1 MTPLTYRIAFASL
14 QGMGVDLA
22 RKLIDVVGSEERFFA
37 MSEKELRDLT
47 RGRSKIYSDKYRS
60 ECLER
65 AQQEEAFVSEHGIG
79 VSYFTDESYPHRL
92 LEAPDAPAMIYTLGS
107 CNLESA
113 HVVSV
118 VGTRHATQYG
128 IRFCDTF
135 IGELS
140 QRLPDL
146 VVVSGLA
153 YGIDIAAHRAALKHG
168 VPTVAVLP
176 RGLNR
181 IYPAMHRNDAIAIA
195 KHGGMLLTALLGPQA
210 AFLTMIA
217 VLVIQCLFFGGM
229 LLTDYT
235 SQTEV
240 QKSNFLARNRI
251 VAALSDC
258 TVIVESAGAGG
269 ALVTAS
275 LAMSY
280 NRDVMAVPGRCGDE
294 FSAGCNKL
302 IATNK
307 AALITGAD
315 ELLAAMRWDG
325 IAPEPRQLDLFPTLT
340 KEQQAVV
347 DVIRDRGEVHL
358 NTLADTL
365 RLPVY
370 KLMSTLVELDCQN
383 IIVTLPGCRYSMA

>member
-1 MTPLTYRIAFASL
+1 MTTLGYTPLTYRIAFASL
-14 QGMGVDLA
+14 QGTGVDLA
-22 RKLIDVVGSEERFFA
+22 RKLLDVVGSEERFFA
-37 MSEKELRDLT
+37 MGEKELRALT
-47 RGRSKIYSDKYRS
+47 RGRSKIYRDDYRR
-60 ECLER
+60 ERLER
-65 AQQEEAFVSEHGIG
+65 AQREEAFVKEHNINA
-79 VSYFTDESYPHRL
+79 VYYTDEAYPHRL
-92 LEAPDAPAMIYTLGS
+92 LEAPDAPVMFYSLGR
-107 CNLESA
+107 CDLESA
-113 HVVSV
+113 HVISV

-128 IRFCDTF
+128 IRFCDTL

-181 IYPAMHRNDAIAIA
+181 IYPAMHRNEAIAIA
-195 KHGGMLLTALLGPQA
+195 RN
-210 AFLTMIA
+210 
-217 VLVIQCLFFGGM
+217 GGM

-235 SQTEV
+235 SQDEV

-294 FSAGCNKL
+294 FSVGCNKL

-315 ELLAAMRWDG
+315 DLMAAMRWES
-325 IAPEPRQLDLFPTLT
+325 AVPQPQQLNLFPELT
-340 KEQQAVV
+340 KEEQAVV
-347 DVIRDRGEVHL
+347 DVIRSHGEIHL
-358 NTLADTL
+358 NALADAL
-365 RLPVY
+365 HQPVY
-370 KLMSTLVELDCQN
+370 KLMSVLVELDCKR
-383 IIVTLPGCRYSMA
+383 IIATLPGCRYSLF

>member
-1 MTPLTYRIAFASL
+1 MTAGCYTPLTYRIAFASL

-22 RKLIDVVGSEERFFA
+22 RKLLDVVGSEECFFS
-37 MSEKELRDLT
+37 MNEKELRNLT
-47 RGRSKIYSDKYRS
+47 RGRSKIYRDDYRR
-60 ECLER
+60 EVLQR
-65 AQQEEAFVSEHGIG
+65 AVQEEVFVREHGIQAD
-79 VSYFTDESYPHRL
+79 YFTDENYPHRL
-92 LEAPDAPAMIYTLGS
+92 LEAPDAPAMIYTLGD

-113 HVVSV
+113 HVISV

-128 IRFCDTF
+128 IRFCDTL
-135 IGELS
+135 IGELA

-181 IYPAMHRNDAIAIA
+181 IYPATHRNDAVAIA
-195 KHGGMLLTALLGPQA
+195 KR
-210 AFLTMIA
+210 
-217 VLVIQCLFFGGM
+217 GGM

-235 SQTEV
+235 SQDQV

-258 TVIVESAGAGG
+258 TVIVESAGSGG

-280 NRDVMAVPGRCGDE
+280 NRDVMAVPGRCSDE
-294 FSAGCNKL
+294 FSTGCNKL

-315 ELLAAMRWDG
+315 DLMAAMRWES
-325 IAPEPRQLDLFPTLT
+325 ALQQPQQLNLFPELS
-340 KEQQAVV
+340 KEEQAVV
-347 DVIRDRGEVHL
+347 DVIRSHGEIHI
-358 NTLADTL
+358 NTLADAL
-365 RLPVY
+365 SQPVY
-370 KLMSTLVELDCQN
+370 KLMSVLVELDCKN
-383 IIVTLPGCRYSMA
+383 VIATLPGCRYALL

>member
-1 MTPLTYRIAFASL
+1 MTSASSALVYQIAFASL

-22 RKLIDVVGSEERFFA
+22 RKLLDVVGSEERFFT
-37 MSEKELRDLT
+37 MNEKDLRALT
-47 RGRSKIYSDKYRS
+47 RGRSKIYRDDYRHD
-60 ECLER
+60 CLQR
-65 AQQEEAFVSEHGIG
+65 AYQEETFVREHGI
-79 VSYFTDESYPHRL
+79 SATYFTDETYPRRL
-92 LEAPDAPAMIYTLGS
+92 LEAPDAPAMIYTLGK

-128 IRFCDTF
+128 IRFCDTL
-135 IGELS
+135 IRDLA
-140 QRLPDL
+140 QRFPDL

-153 YGIDIAAHRAALKHG
+153 YGIDISAHRAALKHG
-168 VPTVAVLP
+168 APTVAVLP

-181 IYPAMHRNDAIAIA
+181 IYPSTHRDDAIAIV
-195 KHGGMLLTALLGPQA
+195 KH
-210 AFLTMIA
+210 
-217 VLVIQCLFFGGM
+217 GGM

-235 SQTEV
+235 SQDEV

-258 TVIVESAGAGG
+258 TVIVESAGSGG

-294 FSAGCNKL
+294 YSAGCNKL

-307 AALITGAD
+307 AALITCAD
-315 ELLAAMRWDG
+315 DLMAAMRWES
-325 IAPEPRQLDLFPTLT
+325 ASPEPQQLELFPDLT
-340 KEQQAVV
+340 KEEQAVI
-347 DVIRDRGEVHL
+347 DVIRNHGEIHL
-358 NTLADTL
+358 NALADAL
-365 RLPVY
+365 QQPVY
-370 KLMSTLVELDCQN
+370 KLMSILVELDCKKV
-383 IIVTLPGCRYSMA
+383 IATLPGCRYTIL

>member
-1 MTPLTYRIAFASL
+1 MFYSL
-14 QGMGVDLA
+14 GKCD
-22 RKLIDVVGSEERFFA
+22 
-37 MSEKELRDLT
+37 
-47 RGRSKIYSDKYRS
+47 
-60 ECLER
+60 
-65 AQQEEAFVSEHGIG
+65 
-79 VSYFTDESYPHRL
+79 
-92 LEAPDAPAMIYTLGS
+92 
-107 CNLESA
+107 LESA

-128 IRFCDTF
+128 IRFCDTL
-135 IGELS
+135 IGDLA

-168 VPTVAVLP
+168 ASTVAVLP

-181 IYPAMHRNDAIAIA
+181 IYPSSHRNDAIAII
-195 KHGGMLLTALLGPQA
+195 KQ
-210 AFLTMIA
+210 
-217 VLVIQCLFFGGM
+217 GGM

-235 SQTEV
+235 SQDEV
-240 QKSNFLARNRI
+240 HKANFLARNRI

-258 TVIVESAGAGG
+258 TVIVESAGSGG

-294 FSAGCNKL
+294 YSAGCNKL

-315 ELLAAMRWDG
+315 DLMAARRWESSMK
-325 IAPEPRQLDLFPTLT
+325 EPQQLSLFPELT
-340 KEQQAVV
+340 REEQAVV
-347 DVIRDRGEVHL
+347 DVIRDHGEIHL
-358 NTLADTL
+358 NALADVL
-365 RLPVY
+365 HLPVY
-370 KLMSTLVELDCQN
+370 KLMSTLVELDCKK
-383 IIVTLPGCRYSMA
+383 IIATLPGCRYSIL

>member
-1 MTPLTYRIAFASL
+1 MTGNDAAYTPLTYRIAFASL

-22 RKLIDVVGSEERFFA
+22 RKLMDVVGDEQRFFT
-37 MSEKELRDLT
+37 MSEKELRALT
-47 RGRSKIYSDKYRS
+47 RGRSKIYSDKYRQ
-60 ECLER
+60 ER
-65 AQQEEAFVSEHGIG
+65 LQRAVKEEAFVREHGIAAT
-79 VSYFTDESYPHRL
+79 YFTDENSPHRL
-92 LEAPDAPAMIYTLGS
+92 VEAADAPAMIYTLGK
-107 CNLESA
+107 CDLESA
-113 HVVSV
+113 HVISV

-128 IRFCDTF
+128 IRFCETL
-135 IGELS
+135 IGELA

-168 VPTVAVLP
+168 VATVAVLP
-176 RGLNR
+176 RGLNH

-195 KHGGMLLTALLGPQA
+195 KHGGMLLT
-210 AFLTMIA
+210 
-217 VLVIQCLFFGGM
+217 
-229 LLTDYT
+229 DYT
-235 SQTEV
+235 TQDEV

-258 TVIVESAGAGG
+258 TVIVESAGSGG

-315 ELLAAMRWDG
+315 DLMAAMRWEG
-325 IAPEPRQLDLFPTLT
+325 AQQVPQQLDLFPELT
-340 KEQQAVV
+340 KEEQAVV
-347 DVIRDRGEVHL
+347 DVIRDRGEIHL
-358 NTLADTL
+358 NALADAL
-365 RLPVY
+365 HAPVY
-370 KLMSTLVELDCQN
+370 KLMSILVELDCKN
-383 IIVTLPGCRYSMA
+383 VIATLPGCRYVIA

>member
-1 MTPLTYRIAFASL
+1 MSENDLFTPLAYRIAFASL

-22 RKLIDVVGSEERFFA
+22 RKLLDVVGSEQRFFS
-37 MSEKELRDLT
+37 MGEKELRAMT
-47 RGRSKIYSDKYRS
+47 RGRSKIYRDDYRR
-60 ECLER
+60 ECLQR
-65 AQQEEAFVSEHGIG
+65 AVQEEVFVREHSIA
-79 VSYFTDESYPHRL
+79 VTYFADEAYPHRL
-92 LEAPDAPAMIYTLGS
+92 LEAPDAPAMLYSLGK
-107 CNLESA
+107 CDLESA
-113 HVVSV
+113 HVISV

-128 IRFCDTF
+128 VRFCETLISD
-135 IGELS
+135 LA
-140 QRLPDL
+140 QQLPDL

-168 VPTVAVLP
+168 IPTVAVLP

-181 IYPAMHRNDAIAIA
+181 IYPAMHRPDAVAIAR
-195 KHGGMLLTALLGPQA
+195 Q
-210 AFLTMIA
+210 
-217 VLVIQCLFFGGM
+217 GGM

-235 SQTEV
+235 SQDTV

-258 TVIVESAGAGG
+258 TVVVESAGAGG

-315 ELLAAMRWDG
+315 DLMTAMRW
-325 IAPEPRQLDLFPTLT
+325 EPQGAQPQQLELFPALT
-340 KEQQAVV
+340 NEEQAVV
-347 DVIRDRGEVHL
+347 DVIADRGEIHL
-358 NTLADTL
+358 NTLAEAL
-365 RLPVY
+365 QVPVY
-370 KLMSTLVELDCQN
+370 KLMSILVELDCKN
-383 IIVTLPGCRYSMA
+383 VIATLPGCRYTLI

>member
-1 MTPLTYRIAFASL
+1 MTVGRYTPLTYRIAFAAL
-14 QGMGVDLA
+14 QGMGIDLA
-22 RKLIDVVGSEERFFA
+22 RKLLDVVGSEERFFS
-37 MSEKELRDLT
+37 MKEKELRTLT
-47 RGRSKIYSDKYRS
+47 RGRSKIYTDDYRS
-60 ECLER
+60 DCLQR
-65 AQQEEAFVSEHGIG
+65 AVKEEEFVRNHGIG
-79 VSYFTDESYPHRL
+79 ATYFTDEAYPHRL
-92 LEAPDAPAMIYTLGS
+92 QEAPDAPAMIYTLGK
-107 CNLESA
+107 CDLESA

-128 IRFCDTF
+128 IRFCDTL
-135 IGELS
+135 IADLA

-153 YGIDIAAHRAALKHG
+153 YGIDIAAHRAALKHN

-181 IYPAMHRNDAIAIA
+181 IYPASHRSDAIGIV
-195 KHGGMLLTALLGPQA
+195 KQ
-210 AFLTMIA
+210 
-217 VLVIQCLFFGGM
+217 GGM

-235 SQTEV
+235 SQDAV

-258 TVIVESAGAGG
+258 TVIVESAGSGG

-294 FSAGCNKL
+294 YSTGCNKL

-307 AALITGAD
+307 AALITSAD
-315 ELLAAMRWDG
+315 DLMAAMRWESHSRV
-325 IAPEPRQLDLFPTLT
+325 PQQLDLFPELT
-340 KEQQAVV
+340 KEEQAVV
-347 DVIRDRGEVHL
+347 DVIRSQGEVHL
-358 NTLADTL
+358 NTLADIL
-365 RLPVY
+365 HQPVY
-370 KLMSTLVELDCQN
+370 KLMSVLVELDCKKV
-383 IIVTLPGCRYSMA
+383 IATLPGCRYTVF

>member
-1 MTPLTYRIAFASL
+1 MTPEFSTLAYRIAFASL

-22 RKLIDVVGSEERFFA
+22 RKLLDVVGSEERFFS
-37 MSEKELRDLT
+37 MNEKELRGLT
-47 RGRSKIYSDKYRS
+47 RGRSKIYSDDYRR
-60 ECLER
+60 ECLQR
-65 AQQEEAFVSEHGIG
+65 AVTEEAFVREHGIAAT
-79 VSYFTDESYPHRL
+79 YFTDEAYPHRL
-92 LEAPDAPAMIYTLGS
+92 LEAPDAPAMFFSLGQ
-107 CNLESA
+107 CDLESA
-113 HVVSV
+113 HVISI

-128 IRFCDTF
+128 LKFCDNL
-135 IGELS
+135 IADLA

-153 YGIDIAAHRAALKHG
+153 YGIDVAAQRAALKHG

-181 IYPAMHRNDAIAIA
+181 IYPANHRNDAIAIA
-195 KHGGMLLTALLGPQA
+195 KS
-210 AFLTMIA
+210 
-217 VLVIQCLFFGGM
+217 GGM

-235 SQTEV
+235 SQDVV

-258 TVIVESAGAGG
+258 TVIVESAGSGG

-280 NRDVMAVPGRCGDE
+280 NRDVMAVPGRCSDE
-294 FSAGCNKL
+294 YSAGCNKL

-315 ELLAAMRWDG
+315 DLLAAMRWESTS
-325 IAPEPRQLDLFPTLT
+325 PQPQQLDLFPELT
-340 KEQQAVV
+340 EEEQNVV
-347 DVIRDRGEVHL
+347 NVIRDRGEIHL
-358 NTLADTL
+358 NTLAEAL
-365 RLPVY
+365 QVPVY
-370 KLMSTLVELDCQN
+370 KLMSILVELDCKN
-383 IIVTLPGCRYSMA
+383 VITTLPGCRYTV

>member
-1 MTPLTYRIAFASL
+1 MSSNGLTPLGYRIALANL
-14 QGMGVDLA
+14 QGMGIDLA
-22 RKLIDVVGSEERFFA
+22 RKLLDVVGSEEQFFA

-47 RGRSKIYSDKYRS
+47 HGRSKIYRDDYRR
-60 ECLER
+60 EVLQR
-65 AQQEEAFVSEHGIG
+65 AALEEAFVREHGIATT
-79 VSYFTDESYPHRL
+79 YFTDAAYPHRL
-92 LEAPDAPAMIYTLGS
+92 QEAPDAPAMIYTLGR
-107 CNLESA
+107 CDLESK
-113 HVVSV
+113 HIISV

-135 IGELS
+135 IGELA

-176 RGLNR
+176 RGLNH
-181 IYPAMHRNDAIAIA
+181 IYPASHRNDAAAIA
-195 KHGGMLLTALLGPQA
+195 KHGGMLLT
-210 AFLTMIA
+210 
-217 VLVIQCLFFGGM
+217 
-229 LLTDYT
+229 DYT
-235 SQTEV
+235 SQDAV

-258 TVIVESAGAGG
+258 TVIVESAGSGG

-294 FSAGCNKL
+294 FSTGCNKL

-307 AALITGAD
+307 AALITCAD
-315 ELLAAMRWDG
+315 DLMAAMRWEG
-325 IAPEPRQLDLFPTLT
+325 VNPEPRQLELFPALT
-340 KEQQAVV
+340 KEEQAVV
-347 DVIRDRGEVHL
+347 DVIRHHGEIHL

-365 RLPVY
+365 QQPVY
-370 KLMSTLVELDCQN
+370 KLMSVLVELDCKRV
-383 IIVTLPGCRYSMA
+383 ITTLPGCRYSLA

>member
-1 MTPLTYRIAFASL
+1 MTRRGEYSSLVYRIAFAGM

-22 RKLIDVVGSEERFFA
+22 RKLLDVVGSEERFFA
-37 MSEKELRDLT
+37 MSEKELRALT
-47 RGRSKIYSDKYRS
+47 RGRSKIYGDAYRRGILLQAS
-60 ECLER
+60 
-65 AQQEEAFVSEHGIG
+65 QEEAFVNEHGITAT
-79 VSYFTDESYPHRL
+79 YFTDAAYPRRL
-92 LEAPDAPAMIYTLGS
+92 LEAPDAPAMIYTLGK
-107 CNLESA
+107 CNLESS
-113 HVVSV
+113 HVISV

-128 IRFCDTF
+128 IRFCDTL
-135 IGELS
+135 IGELA

-181 IYPAMHRNDAIAIA
+181 IYPAAHRNDAVAIA
-195 KHGGMLLTALLGPQA
+195 KR
-210 AFLTMIA
+210 
-217 VLVIQCLFFGGM
+217 GGM

-235 SQTEV
+235 SQDVV

-258 TVIVESAGAGG
+258 TVIVESAGSGG

-280 NRDVMAVPGRCGDE
+280 NRDVMAVPGRCGDDY
-294 FSAGCNKL
+294 SVGCNKL

-307 AALITGAD
+307 AALITSAD
-315 ELLAAMRWDG
+315 DLMAAMRWESA
-325 IAPEPRQLDLFPTLT
+325 ILAPRQLDLFPDLT
-340 KEQQAVV
+340 KEEQTVV
-347 DVIRDRGEVHL
+347 DVIRDQGEIHL
-358 NTLADTL
+358 NALADAL
-365 RLPVY
+365 QQPVY
-370 KLMSTLVELDCQN
+370 KLMSTLVELDCKN
-383 IIVTLPGCRYSMA
+383 IIVTLPGCRYSLS

>member
-1 MTPLTYRIAFASL
+1 MTDQAYSLMTYRIAFASM
-14 QGMGVDLA
+14 QGMGIDLA
-22 RKLIDVVGSEERFFA
+22 RKLLDVVGDEVRFFV
-37 MSEKELRDLT
+37 MSEKELRSLT
-47 RGRSKIYSDKYRS
+47 HGRSKIYRDDYRGD
-60 ECLER
+60 CLRR
-65 AQQEEAFVSEHGIG
+65 AAVEEAFIG
-79 VSYFTDESYPHRL
+79 DHSIRATYFTDDDYPSRL
-92 LEAPDAPAMIYTLGS
+92 SEAADAPAMIYTLGQ
-107 CNLESA
+107 CDLESK
-113 HVVSV
+113 HVISV

-128 IRFCDTF
+128 MKFCDTL
-135 IGELS
+135 IGDLA

-181 IYPAMHRNDAIAIA
+181 IYPSMHRNDAIAIINHA
-195 KHGGMLLTALLGPQA
+195 
-210 AFLTMIA
+210 
-217 VLVIQCLFFGGM
+217 GM

-235 SQTEV
+235 SQDTV

-258 TVIVESAGAGG
+258 TVIVESAGSGG

-294 FSAGCNKL
+294 FSQGCNKL

-307 AALITGAD
+307 AALITSAD
-315 ELLAAMRWDG
+315 DLMVAMRWEG
-325 IAPEPRQLDLFPTLT
+325 VSHAPQQIDLFPTLN
-340 KEQQAVV
+340 KEEQAVV
-347 DVIRDRGEVHL
+347 DVIRSQGEVHL
-358 NTLADTL
+358 NSLAEML
-365 RLPVY
+365 HLPVY
-370 KLMSTLVELDCQN
+370 RLMSTLVELDCKRV
-383 IIVTLPGCRYSMA
+383 ITTLPGCRYTLA

>member
-1 MTPLTYRIAFASL
+1 MTAAQHSPIIYRIALASM

-22 RKLIDVVGSEERFFA
+22 RKLLDVVGSEQQFFS
-37 MSEKELRDLT
+37 MSEKDLRSLT
-47 RGRSKIYSDKYRS
+47 HGRSKIYSDAYRQD
-60 ECLER
+60 CLER
-65 AQQEEAFVSEHGIG
+65 AVVEEAFMREHNIAAT
-79 VSYFTDESYPHRL
+79 YFTDDAFPRRL
-92 LEAPDAPAMIYTLGS
+92 LEAPDAPAMIFTLGQ
-107 CNLESA
+107 CDLERR
-113 HVVSV
+113 HIISV

-128 IRFCDTF
+128 TRFCDTL
-135 IGELS
+135 IGELA

-195 KHGGMLLTALLGPQA
+195 RS
-210 AFLTMIA
+210 
-217 VLVIQCLFFGGM
+217 GGM

-235 SQTEV
+235 SQDTV

-258 TVIVESAGAGG
+258 TVVVESAGSGG

-280 NRDVMAVPGRCGDE
+280 NRDVMAVPGRCSDE

-315 ELLAAMRWDG
+315 DLLAAMRWEG
-325 IAPEPRQLDLFPTLT
+325 AHTSPQQLDLFPRLT
-340 KEQQAVV
+340 QEEQAVV
-347 DVIRDRGEVHL
+347 EVLRHHGEIHI
-358 NTLADTL
+358 NQLADAL
-365 RLPVY
+365 HLPVY
-370 KLMSTLVELDCQN
+370 KLMSILVELDCKN
-383 IIVTLPGCRYSMA
+383 IITTLPGCRYAMS

>member
-1 MTPLTYRIAFASL
+1 MTGTDGYTPLTYRIAFASM
-14 QGMGVDLA
+14 QGMSVDLA
-22 RKLIDVVGSEERFFA
+22 RKLLDVVGSEEQFFA
-37 MSEKELRDLT
+37 MGEKELRDLT
-47 RGRSKIYSDKYRS
+47 RGRSKIYGDNYRR
-60 ECLER
+60 ECLQR
-65 AQQEEAFVSEHGIG
+65 ALKEEAFVRDNGIA
-79 VSYFTDESYPHRL
+79 VTYFTENNYPHRL
-92 LEAPDAPAMIYTLGS
+92 IEAPDAPAMFYSLGK
-107 CNLESA
+107 CDLEA
-113 HVVSV
+113 PHIISV

-128 IRFCDTF
+128 IRFCDTL
-135 IGELS
+135 IGELA

-181 IYPAMHRNDAIAIA
+181 IYPAMHRNDAVAIV
-195 KHGGMLLTALLGPQA
+195 KSGGL
-210 AFLTMIA
+210 
-217 VLVIQCLFFGGM
+217 

-235 SQTEV
+235 SQDTV

-258 TVIVESAGAGG
+258 TVIVESAGSGG

-294 FSAGCNKL
+294 FSTGCNKL

-307 AALITGAD
+307 AALITSAD
-315 ELLAAMRWDG
+315 DLMAAMRWESVQQ
-325 IAPEPRQLDLFPTLT
+325 EPQQLSLFPELT
-340 KEQQAVV
+340 KEEQAVV
-347 DVIRDRGEVHL
+347 DVIRNHGEIHI
-358 NTLADTL
+358 NSLADTL
-365 RLPVY
+365 KFPVY
-370 KLMSTLVELDCQN
+370 KLMSILVELDCKN
-383 IIVTLPGCRYSMA
+383 VIATLPGCRYSMR

>member
-1 MTPLTYRIAFASL
+1 MSEDRYTPMVYRIAFASL

-22 RKLIDVVGSEERFFA
+22 RKLLDVVGSERQFFD
-37 MSEKELRDLT
+37 MSEKALRELT
-47 RGRSKIYSDKYRS
+47 RGRSKIYRDDYRAG
-60 ECLER
+60 CLER
-65 AQQEEAFVSEHGIG
+65 AVREESFVREHGIAATH
-79 VSYFTDESYPHRL
+79 FTDASYPHRL
-92 LEAPDAPAMIYTLGS
+92 LEAPDAPAMIYTLGK
-107 CNLESA
+107 CDLESA
-113 HVVSV
+113 HVISV

-128 IRFCDTF
+128 VRFCESL
-135 IGELS
+135 IGDLA
-140 QRLPDL
+140 QRVQDL

-181 IYPAMHRNDAIAIA
+181 IYPAMHRNDAVAIA
-195 KHGGMLLTALLGPQA
+195 KQ
-210 AFLTMIA
+210 
-217 VLVIQCLFFGGM
+217 GGM

-235 SQTEV
+235 SQDEV

-258 TVIVESAGAGG
+258 TVVVESAGAGG

-280 NRDVMAVPGRCGDE
+280 SRDVMAVPGRCGDE

-315 ELLAAMRWDG
+315 DLMAAMRWENAG
-325 IAPEPRQLDLFPTLT
+325 LAPQQLDLFPELT
-340 KEQQAVV
+340 REEQAVV
-347 DVIRDRGEVHL
+347 DVIRDRGEIHL
-358 NTLADTL
+358 NALADVL
-365 RLPVY
+365 HQPVY
-370 KLMSTLVELDCQN
+370 KLMSVLVELDCKKV
-383 IIVTLPGCRYSMA
+383 ISTLPGCRYTLI

>member
-1 MTPLTYRIAFASL
+1 MTGGSGYTPLAYRMAFANL

-22 RKLIDVVGSEERFFA
+22 RRLLDVVGSEERFFS
-37 MSEKELRDLT
+37 MSEKELRALT
-47 RGRSKIYSDKYRS
+47 HGRSKIYRDDYRRD
-60 ECLER
+60 CLER
-65 AQQEEAFVSEHGIG
+65 AVAEEAFVGSHGIG
-79 VSYFTDESYPHRL
+79 VTYFNDDAYPRRL
-92 LEAPDAPAMIYTLGS
+92 LEAPDAPALIYTLGH
-107 CNLESA
+107 CDLESP
-113 HVVSV
+113 HVISV

-128 IRFCDTF
+128 TRFCDTL
-135 IGELS
+135 IGDLA

-181 IYPAMHRNDAIAIA
+181 IYPASHRDEAIAIA
-195 KHGGMLLTALLGPQA
+195 RH
-210 AFLTMIA
+210 
-217 VLVIQCLFFGGM
+217 GGM

-235 SQTEV
+235 SQDAV

-294 FSAGCNKL
+294 FSTGCNKL

-315 ELLAAMRWDG
+315 DLMAAMRWEG
-325 IAPEPRQLDLFPTLT
+325 AARAPKQLDLFPELT
-340 KEQQAVV
+340 QEEQAVV
-347 DVIRDRGEVHL
+347 DVIRDRGEVHI
-358 NTLADTL
+358 NTLADDL
-365 RLPVY
+365 HQPVY
-370 KLMSTLVELDCQN
+370 KLISVLVELDCKN
-383 IIVTLPGCRYSMA
+383 VIATLPGCRYTLR

>member
-1 MTPLTYRIAFASL
+1 MTSASSALVYQIAFASL

-22 RKLIDVVGSEERFFA
+22 RKLLDVVGSEERFFT
-37 MSEKELRDLT
+37 MNEKDLRALT
-47 RGRSKIYSDKYRS
+47 RGRSKIYRDDYRHD
-60 ECLER
+60 CLQR
-65 AQQEEAFVSEHGIG
+65 AYQEETFVREHGI
-79 VSYFTDESYPHRL
+79 SATYFTDETYPRRL
-92 LEAPDAPAMIYTLGS
+92 LEAPDAPAMIYTLGK
-107 CNLESA
+107 CDLESA

-128 IRFCDTF
+128 IRFCDTL
-135 IGELS
+135 IRDLA

-153 YGIDIAAHRAALKHG
+153 YGIDISAHRAALKHG
-168 VPTVAVLP
+168 APTVAVLP

-181 IYPAMHRNDAIAIA
+181 IYPSTHRDDAIAIV
-195 KHGGMLLTALLGPQA
+195 KH
-210 AFLTMIA
+210 
-217 VLVIQCLFFGGM
+217 GGM

-235 SQTEV
+235 SQDEV

-258 TVIVESAGAGG
+258 TVIVESAGSGG

-294 FSAGCNKL
+294 YSAGCNKL

-307 AALITGAD
+307 AALITCAD
-315 ELLAAMRWDG
+315 DLMAAMRWES
-325 IAPEPRQLDLFPTLT
+325 ASPEPQQLELFPDLT
-340 KEQQAVV
+340 KEEQVV
-347 DVIRDRGEVHL
+347 IDVIRNHGEIHL
-358 NTLADTL
+358 NALADAL
-365 RLPVY
+365 QQPVY
-370 KLMSTLVELDCQN
+370 KLMSILVELDCKKV
-383 IIVTLPGCRYSMA
+383 IATLPGCRYTIL

>member
-1 MTPLTYRIAFASL
+1 MNSSDRRYSPRVYRMAFASL

-22 RKLIDVVGSEERFFA
+22 RKLLDVVGSEERFFA
-37 MSEKELRDLT
+37 MSEKDLRSLT
-47 RGRSKIYSDKYRS
+47 RGRSKIYREDYRR
-60 ECLER
+60 ECLAR
-65 AQQEEAFVSEHGIG
+65 AVREEAFVGEHGIG
-79 VSYFTDESYPHRL
+79 VTYFMDEGYPHRL
-92 LEAPDAPAMIYTLGS
+92 LEAPDAPALIYTLGR
-107 CNLESA
+107 CDLESA
-113 HVVSV
+113 HVISV

-128 IRFCDTF
+128 IRFCDTL
-135 IGELS
+135 IGELA

-181 IYPAMHRNDAIAIA
+181 IYPSMHRPDAVAIAR
-195 KHGGMLLTALLGPQA
+195 Q
-210 AFLTMIA
+210 
-217 VLVIQCLFFGGM
+217 GGM

-235 SQTEV
+235 SQDAV

-258 TVIVESAGAGG
+258 TVIVESAGSGG

-294 FSAGCNKL
+294 FSTGCNKL

-307 AALITGAD
+307 AALITGSGD
-315 ELLAAMRWDG
+315 LMAAMRW
-325 IAPEPRQLDLFPTLT
+325 EPAHQEPQQLDLFPDLT
-340 KEQQAVV
+340 KEEQAIV
-347 DVIRDRGEVHL
+347 DVIRNHGEIHL
-358 NTLADTL
+358 NALADTL
-365 RLPVY
+365 GLPVY
-370 KLMSTLVELDCQN
+370 KLMSALVELDCRN
-383 IIVTLPGCRYSMA
+383 VIATLPGCRYTVF

>member
-1 MTPLTYRIAFASL
+1 MSSEYSILTYRIAFASL

-22 RKLIDVVGSEERFFA
+22 RKLLDVVGSEERFFG
-37 MSEKELRDLT
+37 MSEKELRALT
-47 RGRSKIYSDKYRS
+47 HGRSKIYGDAYRTD
-60 ECLER
+60 CL
-65 AQQEEAFVSEHGIG
+65 QQALREEAFVQEHGIKAT
-79 VSYFTDESYPHRL
+79 YFTDDAYPHRL
-92 LEAPDAPAMIYTLGS
+92 LEAHDAPAMFYALGH
-107 CNLESA
+107 CDLESA
-113 HVVSV
+113 HVISV

-128 IRFCDTF
+128 IRFCDSL
-135 IGELS
+135 IGDLA

-168 VPTVAVLP
+168 VATVAVLP

-195 KHGGMLLTALLGPQA
+195 KSGGML
-210 AFLTMIA
+210 M
-217 VLVIQCLFFGGM
+217 
-229 LLTDYT
+229 TDYT
-235 SQTEV
+235 SQDTV

-258 TVIVESAGAGG
+258 TVIVESAGSGG

-315 ELLAAMRWDG
+315 DLLDAMRWES
-325 IAPEPRQLDLFPTLT
+325 AARKPQQLDLFPELT
-340 KEQQAVV
+340 NEEQAVV
-347 DVIRDRGEVHL
+347 DAIRNHGEVHL
-358 NTLADTL
+358 NSLADTL
-365 RLPVY
+365 HVPVY
-370 KLMSTLVELDCQN
+370 KLMSILVELDCKKV
-383 IIVTLPGCRYSMA
+383 ITTLPGCRYTIS

>member
-1 MTPLTYRIAFASL
+1 M
-14 QGMGVDLA
+14 
-22 RKLIDVVGSEERFFA
+22 
-37 MSEKELRDLT
+37 
-47 RGRSKIYSDKYRS
+47 
-60 ECLER
+60 
-65 AQQEEAFVSEHGIG
+65 
-79 VSYFTDESYPHRL
+79 
-92 LEAPDAPAMIYTLGS
+92 
-107 CNLESA
+107 
-113 HVVSV
+113 

-128 IRFCDTF
+128 IRFCDSL
-135 IGELS
+135 IGELA
-140 QRLPDL
+140 QRLPGL

-181 IYPAMHRNDAIAIA
+181 IYPAAHRDDAIAIA
-195 KHGGMLLTALLGPQA
+195 WHGGMLLS
-210 AFLTMIA
+210 
-217 VLVIQCLFFGGM
+217 
-229 LLTDYT
+229 DYT
-235 SQTEV
+235 SQDVV

-258 TVIVESAGAGG
+258 TVIVESAGSGG

-307 AALITGAD
+307 AALITSAD
-315 ELLAAMRWDG
+315 DLMAAMRWEG
-325 IAPEPRQLDLFPTLT
+325 AGAVPRQLDLFPDLT
-340 KEQQAVV
+340 SEQQAAV
-347 DVIRDRGEVHL
+347 DVIREHGEIHL
-358 NTLADTL
+358 NALADAL

-370 KLMSTLVELDCQN
+370 KLMSTLVELDCKN
-383 IIVTLPGCRYSMA
+383 VIITLPGCRYTLA

>member
-1 MTPLTYRIAFASL
+1 MSDDRYSLMAYRIAFASM

-22 RKLIDVVGSEERFFA
+22 RKLLDVVGSEQRFFA
-37 MSEKELRDLT
+37 MNEKDLRELT
-47 RGRSKIYSDKYRS
+47 RGRSKIYRDDYRH
-60 ECLER
+60 ECLQR
-65 AQQEEAFVSEHGIG
+65 ALREEEFVREHGIAAT
-79 VSYFTDESYPHRL
+79 YYTDDAYPHRL
-92 LEAPDAPAMIYTLGS
+92 LEAPDAPAMIYTLGK

-128 IRFCDTF
+128 VRFCNMLISD
-135 IGELS
+135 LA
-140 QRLPDL
+140 QRVPDL

-181 IYPAMHRNDAIAIA
+181 IYPATHRNDAIAIA
-195 KHGGMLLTALLGPQA
+195 KQ
-210 AFLTMIA
+210 
-217 VLVIQCLFFGGM
+217 GGM

-235 SQTEV
+235 SQDDV

-294 FSAGCNKL
+294 FSKGCNKL

-307 AALITGAD
+307 AALITSAD
-315 ELLAAMRWDG
+315 DLLATMRWESA
-325 IAPEPRQLDLFPTLT
+325 APAPQQLDLFPKLT
-340 KEQQAVV
+340 KEEQAVV
-347 DVIRDRGEVHL
+347 DVIRDRGEIHL
-358 NTLADTL
+358 NTLAEVL
-365 RLPVY
+365 QVPVY
-370 KLMSTLVELDCQN
+370 KLMSVLVELDCKN
-383 IIVTLPGCRYSMA
+383 VISTLPGCRYTLR